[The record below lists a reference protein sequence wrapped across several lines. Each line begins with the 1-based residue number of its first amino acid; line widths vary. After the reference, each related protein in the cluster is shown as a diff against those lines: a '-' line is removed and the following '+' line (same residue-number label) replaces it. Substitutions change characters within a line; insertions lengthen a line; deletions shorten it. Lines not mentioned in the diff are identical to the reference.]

1 MTAPDP
7 GGIGPGDIDAAVAD
21 ILEAAGLGAGHA
33 PLVARHGGL
42 DHTVYA
48 TRTPKHRLLVKTV
61 AVGPGRLPAAAWAA
75 ATLAAAGIPVPR
87 VLGYT
92 SRVCVET
99 RCPGRAL
106 DTMDDLP
113 VIGAVAAGAGA
124 LLRRVHAITVSGFGR
139 LDAAGRGTH
148 PDLRAWL
155 LDRRPPPASAT
166 SWRALL
172 DEVHH
177 TLAEHAGRL
186 AAAGARLLHGDW
198 AARHV
203 IAADGRVTGLV
214 DLASVRGG
222 DPLTDLAAW
231 SLQESAALT
240 RALFAGYFRT
250 PPDEAA
256 RTALTL
262 YRLRIAA
269 SLLAVHSV
277 GNDTVRTMLR
287 ARQLRA
293 DLEDLA
299 RGTPRTAP
307 RICPE
312 PPFNCEVTSCC

>member
-1 MTAPDP
+1 MTTPDP
-7 GGIGPGDIDAAVAD
+7 GGLDPGDIDAAVAD
-21 ILEAAGLGAGHA
+21 ILEAAGVDPGHT
-33 PLVARHGGL
+33 PLLARHGGL

-48 TRTPKHRLLVKTV
+48 TRTPEHQLLVKTV
-61 AVGPGRLPAAAWAA
+61 AGGPGRFPAAAWAA
-75 ATLAAAGIPVPR
+75 ATLAAAGIPAPR

-106 DTMDDLP
+106 DTTDDLP
-113 VIGAVAAGAGA
+113 TMGAVAAAAGA

-166 SWRALL
+166 PCRALL

-177 TLAEHAGRL
+177 TLAEHPGQL

-203 IAADGRVTGLV
+203 ITADGRVTGLV

-231 SLQESAALT
+231 SLQEPAALT
-240 RALFAGYFRT
+240 RAHFTGYFRT
-250 PPDEAA
+250 PPDKAA

-269 SLLAVHSV
+269 SLLAVHTT
-277 GNDTVRTMLR
+277 GNDTVHTLLR

-299 RGTPRTAP
+299 RGTPRAVP
-307 RICPE
+307 RICPG
-312 PPFNCEVTSCC
+312 PLRTATQTVR